1 MTEPTRSPAAMRPSG
16 TGRAGTVH
24 HRPAITDRWIR
35 NATVANRIAFEQEMK
50 RERRSGV
57 DSRLKSFLKQASA
70 RQARAESTSEAT
82 ANG

>member
-1 MTEPTRSPAAMRPSG
+1 MTESIRSPAATHSPRS
-16 TGRAGTVH
+16 GRAESVH
-24 HRPAITDRWIR
+24 HRPVITDRWIR

-70 RQARAESTSEAT
+70 RQA
-82 ANG
+82 

>member
-1 MTEPTRSPAAMRPSG
+1 MTLSMRSPAAIRPSG
-16 TGRAGTVH
+16 KPRAGTVL

-35 NATVANRIAFEQEMK
+35 NATVANRNAFEHEMK

-70 RQARAESTSEAT
+70 RQA
-82 ANG
+82 